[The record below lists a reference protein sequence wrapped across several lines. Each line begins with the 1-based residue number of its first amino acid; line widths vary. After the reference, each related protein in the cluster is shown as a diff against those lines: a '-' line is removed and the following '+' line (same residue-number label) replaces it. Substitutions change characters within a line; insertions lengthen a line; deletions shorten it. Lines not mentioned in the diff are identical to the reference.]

1 MELKLVDS
9 ELELQQILELQKANH
24 YDNVS
29 DDLKQ
34 VNGFVTVKHDLATLT
49 LMNEKARQIVAVD
62 EN

>member
-34 VNGFVTVKHDLATLT
+34 VNGFVTVKHDLATLI